1 MEEIKAK
8 CIKTTL
14 LFIVGLCVLIFFA
27 KSQGDS
33 IKQAQIELKE
43 QEKIEQILKE
53 QNVENVEDLL
63 SNVENPSSLQLIIDE
78 LTTNS
83 QDAVNK
89 LNNYLFQGTEE
100 EKNKSMEALVEFHQ
114 KNNDFNSAI
123 KTLNTFLANSSDI
136 QKNNEAYKKLAQ
148 IYKAQGDYYTALKN
162 LENVYNNTKEISDFH
177 NLANMVYK
185 IDDVNYMQEIINKR
199 LAEYPQDRSVLGE
212 YEAWIQ
218 MKNNPVN

>member
-8 CIKTTL
+8 CIKTIL

-89 LNNYLFQGTEE
+89 LNNYFFKEL
-100 EKNKSMEALVEFHQ
+100 KK
-114 KNNDFNSAI
+114 KKI
-123 KTLNTFLANSSDI
+123 KVWKHLWSFI
-136 QKNNEAYKKLAQ
+136 KKIMILILQ
-148 IYKAQGDYYTALKN
+148 LK
-162 LENVYNNTKEISDFH
+162 
-177 NLANMVYK
+177 
-185 IDDVNYMQEIINKR
+185 
-199 LAEYPQDRSVLGE
+199 P
-212 YEAWIQ
+212 
-218 MKNNPVN
+218 